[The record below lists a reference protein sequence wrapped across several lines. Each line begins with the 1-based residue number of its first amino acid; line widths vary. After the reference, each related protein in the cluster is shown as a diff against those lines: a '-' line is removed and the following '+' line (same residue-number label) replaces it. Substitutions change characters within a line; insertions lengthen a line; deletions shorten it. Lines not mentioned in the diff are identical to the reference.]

1 MNGFEAD
8 PILLRAAGSRVRAL
22 TKESAD
28 RPALRYAARPELVG
42 DVLLGAALKELQR
55 ASSAA
60 AEVLLADADGLGERL
75 ELAAH
80 RYADHQDDVRDRL
93 DRIARGLRAAG

>member
-8 PILLRAAGSRVRAL
+8 PILLRAAASRVRELAG
-22 TKESAD
+22 ESAG
-28 RPALRYAARPELVG
+28 RAALRYSARPELVG
-42 DVLLGAALKELQR
+42 DVLLATALKDLQR

-60 AEVLLADADGLGERL
+60 AEVLLSDADGLGERL
-75 ELAAH
+75 ELAAR
-80 RYADHQDDVRDRL
+80 RYVDYQDDVRDRL